1 MKIISGELNE
11 LTRYLSEQT
20 NQEAEEN
27 VEEQVKIILK
37 AVKETGDTA
46 VVNYTEKFDGV
57 ALSELRLS
65 KEQIQ
70 AG

>member
-46 VVNYTEKFDGV
+46 VIDYT
-57 ALSELRLS
+57 
-65 KEQIQ
+65 
-70 AG
+70 